1 MEYRCH
7 AETEQS
13 ADPQIGADEGHGAVE
28 EPDLIQWALKTYFPE
43 DLHDDGALTL
53 GAFPVGFSHH
63 AQPAVVRD
71 LFGGH
76 GVPSGMEVPSG
87 IADPGVRVPL
97 ALPVVPGGAVEP
109 VRLLLGQLQIQSA
122 QPVDEGDETEEVH
135 FHVGVHGDTEI
146 LLDRVIQ
153 QFHAAGG
160 IGEIQRSVPASGHGK
175 EHVPHQG
182 SQTDG
187 SAFFLYAAE
196 DHGVAAHLG
205 FLALAPV
212 LPDEE
217 DIDDLAAFDAGN
229 GIQSPVDVITGTL
242 EGIQRTGVK
251 IAPGIPVHAAQF
263 IDG

>member
-1 MEYRCH
+1 
-7 AETEQS
+7 
-13 ADPQIGADEGHGAVE
+13 
-28 EPDLIQWALKTYFPE
+28 
-43 DLHDDGALTL
+43 
-53 GAFPVGFSHH
+53 
-63 AQPAVVRD
+63 
-71 LFGGH
+71 
-76 GVPSGMEVPSG
+76 MEVPSG
-87 IADPGVRVPL
+87 VADPGVRVPL

-153 QFHAAGG
+153 QFHAAGV

-229 GIQSPVDVITGTL
+229 GIQSPVDALTGAS
-242 EGIQRTGVK
+242 EGIQRSGVKVSTGV
-251 IAPGIPVHAAQF
+251 PVHAAQF
-263 IDG
+263 IDGKCPQYGNAQNQQSKDESEKMPQRGTGGFCVMHLIHSFCPYHNGKESKRKGTTGGIRKKGFISGDSLGSS